1 VLGTS
6 LSSQQ
11 VGTYAEP
18 FKCPIVVPGKMTDE
32 VPVTLPIPDQGVVI
46 THYTVLPEW
55 LDYNNHMNVAYY
67 IATFDLGIDALKAVY
82 GINASYIEN
91 EKRSTV
97 ALEAHITY
105 HNEAS
110 LGEQL
115 DVHTRVLD
123 FDAKRTHLYQEMYR
137 GDVRLATQ
145 ETLSISFNLQA
156 RKSCAFDETVA
167 ARIAALHGAQQALPR
182 PTWAGQA
189 VGIRRKS
196 TSA

>member
-1 VLGTS
+1 
-6 LSSQQ
+6 
-11 VGTYAEP
+11 
-18 FKCPIVVPGKMTDE
+18 
-32 VPVTLPIPDQGVVI
+32 VTFSIPDEGVVI

-82 GINASYIEN
+82 GINPSYIER
-91 EKRSTV
+91 EQRSTV

-105 HNEAS
+105 QNEAS

-123 FDAKRTHLYQEMYR
+123 FDTKRTHLYQEMYR
-137 GDVRLATQ
+137 SDVLLATQ
-145 ETLSISFNLQA
+145 ETLSISFDLRA
-156 RKSCAFDETVA
+156 RKSCAFDVTIA
-167 ARIAALHGAQQALPR
+167 ARIAALHEAQQALPR
-182 PTWAGQA
+182 PDWVGSS

-196 TSA
+196 KSA

>member
-1 VLGTS
+1 MA
-6 LSSQQ
+6 
-11 VGTYAEP
+11 Y
-18 FKCPIVVPGKMTDE
+18 E
-32 VPVTLPIPDQGVVI
+32 VNVTLPIPDQGLVI

-82 GINASYIEN
+82 GIDARYIET
-91 EKRSTV
+91 EQRSTV

-105 HNEAS
+105 QNEAS

-115 DVHTRVLD
+115 DVHTRILD

-137 GDVRLATQ
+137 GGVLLATQ
-145 ETLSISFNLQA
+145 ETLSISFDLQA
-156 RKSCAFDETVA
+156 RKSSAFDPA
-167 ARIAALHGAQQALPR
+167 IGARIAMLYEAQRELPK
-182 PTWAGQA
+182 PKWVGNA

-196 TSA
+196 TPA